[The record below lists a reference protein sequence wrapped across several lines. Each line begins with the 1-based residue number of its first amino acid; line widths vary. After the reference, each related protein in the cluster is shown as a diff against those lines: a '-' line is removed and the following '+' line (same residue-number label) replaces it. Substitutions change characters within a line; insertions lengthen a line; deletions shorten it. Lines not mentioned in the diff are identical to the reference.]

1 MLKLVIFSINYAFK
15 DYLFKRWFIIAILSA
30 LIINIY
36 SAVMPSLAG
45 VGFQRLPESKTSSEL
60 AVSIMLTAGL
70 FVVLSLLQNIDSHIK
85 FRFHTYGTQAITLDL
100 ISGIQNNSLYNIK
113 KYSSGELIHKIKRM
127 GPGITSYLDGLI
139 MGILPLFIKILV
151 MFFMLAFTINITISV
166 VFIVFF
172 FYVLVVAF
180 LSSNFIKLIAAKIF
194 KVDDQQGRLI
204 GSNIDRALY
213 YKIENIQHI
222 IHKKISTKI
231 NEYTKFRNYSGLQ
244 LQFIISLQVLVVLLP
259 LSITMYFIF
268 SIYKSEL
275 NHGNL
280 LTVGFSFYQLMSTST
295 DLLGG
300 IQSIKQDEVLVEE
313 IKGILDSSNIMSDS
327 QNFDSLENE
336 SLLRV
341 QKLNP
346 ENCLLNNGA
355 GINFTFNN
363 KDILVIKGKSGIGK
377 TSVLES
383 ILGMKNYSGTV
394 AFSKKLAHLPTHQIF
409 AYVPQFPMLLGET
422 IKECLT
428 VGLENTPSD
437 DELRQILSDVGF
449 RKTSDEE
456 DILERQVV
464 DAAEI
469 ISGGE
474 IQKIA
479 ILHTLFRRPKLMLLD
494 EPTSAMDKVS
504 SESIIQLIPNYC
516 ESLIVISHDNKW
528 DKVATQHLHV
538 S

>member
-15 DYLFKRWFIIAILSA
+15 DYLFKHWFIIAVISV
-30 LIINIY
+30 ITINIY
-36 SAVMPSLAG
+36 SATMPFIAG
-45 VGFQRLPESKTSSEL
+45 IGFQRLPESKTSSEL
-60 AVSIMLTAGL
+60 AISIMLTAGL
-70 FVVLSLLQNIDSHIK
+70 FVLFALLQNIEGHIR
-85 FRFHTYGTQAITLDL
+85 FRFHIYATQVSTLDL
-100 ISGIQNNSLYNIK
+100 ISGIQNNSLYNIN
-113 KYSSGELIHKIKRM
+113 KYSSGELIHKIKRL
-127 GPGITSYLDGLI
+127 GRGVPLYLEGVI
-139 MGILPLFIKILV
+139 MGIIPLFTRILV

-166 VFIVFF
+166 VFIIFF
-172 FYVLVVAF
+172 FYILVVAF
-180 LSSNFIKLIAAKIF
+180 LSSNFVKIIATKFNKI
-194 KVDDQQGRLI
+194 DDEEGRLI
-204 GSNIDRALY
+204 GLNIDRSLY

-222 IHKKISTKI
+222 IHKKIATKI
-231 NEYTKFRNYSGLQ
+231 NEFTKLKNYSGLQ
-244 LQFIISLQVLVVLLP
+244 LRFIIFLQELVVLLP
-259 LSITMYFIF
+259 LSIAMYFVF

-280 LTVGFSFYQLMSTST
+280 LTVGFCFYQLMSTST
-295 DLLGG
+295 DLLAR
-300 IQSIKQDEVLVEE
+300 IQSIKKDEVVVEE
-313 IKGILDSSNIMSDS
+313 IKEVLDNASLVGSS

-336 SLLRV
+336 SLLKV

-355 GINFTFNN
+355 GIHFTFNN

-377 TSVLES
+377 TSIFES

-422 IKECLT
+422 IRECLT
-428 VGLENTPSD
+428 IGLENTPSD

-456 DILERQVV
+456 DVLERQVV

-479 ILHTLFRRPKLMLLD
+479 ILHALFRRPKLMLLD

-504 SESIIQLIPNYC
+504 SESMIQLIPNYC
-516 ESLIVISHDNKW
+516 ESFIVISHDNKW

>member
-15 DYLFKRWFIIAILSA
+15 DYLFKRWFIFATCSA
-30 LIINIY
+30 LLINIY
-36 SAVMPSLAG
+36 SAIMPTLAG

-60 AVSIMLTAGL
+60 ATSIMLTAGL
-70 FVVLSLLQNIDSHIK
+70 FVLLALLQNIEGYIRG
-85 FRFHTYGTQAITLDL
+85 RFHTYGTQATTLDL
-100 ISGIQNNSLYNIK
+100 ISGIQNNSLYNIN
-113 KYSSGELIHKIKRM
+113 KYSSGELIHKIKRLGM
-127 GPGITSYLDGLI
+127 GITFYIEGVI
-139 MGILPLFIKILV
+139 MGIVPLFIKILV
-151 MFFMLAFTINITISV
+151 MFFMLASTINLTISV

-172 FYVLVVAF
+172 FYILAVAF
-180 LSSNFIKLIAAKIF
+180 LSSNYIKIIAAKIY
-194 KVDDQQGRLI
+194 KIDDQQGRLI
-204 GSNIDRALY
+204 GLNIDRSLY

-231 NEYTKFRNYSGLQ
+231 NEFTKYRNYSGAQ
-244 LQFIISLQVLVVLLP
+244 LQFILLFQVLLVLLP

-268 SIYKSEL
+268 SIYKGEL

-280 LTVGFSFYQLMSTST
+280 LTVGFSFYQLMSTSS
-295 DLLGG
+295 DLLSR
-300 IQSIKQDEVLVEE
+300 IQSIKEDEVLVDE
-313 IKGILDSSNIMSDS
+313 IKEVLDSVSVVGSS

-336 SLLRV
+336 SMMKV

-363 KDILVIKGKSGIGK
+363 KDFLVIKGKSGIGK
-377 TSVLES
+377 TSIFES

-422 IKECLT
+422 IRECLT
-428 VGLENTPSD
+428 IGLENTPSD

-479 ILHTLFRRPKLMLLD
+479 ILHALFRRPKLMLLD

>member
-1 MLKLVIFSINYAFK
+1 
-15 DYLFKRWFIIAILSA
+15 
-30 LIINIY
+30 
-36 SAVMPSLAG
+36 
-45 VGFQRLPESKTSSEL
+45 
-60 AVSIMLTAGL
+60 
-70 FVVLSLLQNIDSHIK
+70 
-85 FRFHTYGTQAITLDL
+85 
-100 ISGIQNNSLYNIK
+100 
-113 KYSSGELIHKIKRM
+113 
-127 GPGITSYLDGLI
+127 
-139 MGILPLFIKILV
+139 
-151 MFFMLAFTINITISV
+151 
-166 VFIVFF
+166 
-172 FYVLVVAF
+172 VVAF
-180 LSSNFIKLIAAKIF
+180 LSSNFVKIIAAKFNKI
-194 KVDDQQGRLI
+194 DDEEGRLI
-204 GSNIDRALY
+204 GLNIDRSLY

-222 IHKKISTKI
+222 IHKKIAIKI
-231 NEYTKFRNYSGLQ
+231 NEFTKFKNYSGLQ
-244 LQFIISLQVLVVLLP
+244 LQFIIFLQVLLVLLP
-259 LSITMYFIF
+259 LSITMYFVF

-280 LTVGFSFYQLMSTST
+280 LTVGFCFYQLMSTST
-295 DLLGG
+295 DLLAS

-313 IKGILDSSNIMSDS
+313 IKGVLDSASLVGSS

-336 SLLRV
+336 SLLKV

-346 ENCLLNNGA
+346 ENCSLNNGE

-377 TSVLES
+377 TSLLES

-422 IKECLT
+422 IRECLT
-428 VGLENTPSD
+428 IGLENTPSD
-437 DELRQILSDVGF
+437 DELRQILSGIGF

-456 DILERQVV
+456 DILGRQVV

-479 ILHTLFRRPKLMLLD
+479 ILHALLRRPKLILLD
-494 EPTSAMDKVS
+494 EPTSAMDKAS
-504 SESIIQLIPNYC
+504 SESMIQLIPNYC